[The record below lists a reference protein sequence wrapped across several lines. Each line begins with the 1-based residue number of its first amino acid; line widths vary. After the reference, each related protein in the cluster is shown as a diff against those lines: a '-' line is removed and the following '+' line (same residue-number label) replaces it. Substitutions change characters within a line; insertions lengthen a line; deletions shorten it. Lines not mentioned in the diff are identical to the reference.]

1 MRAKPS
7 ACKER
12 RIASP
17 RSSSTKRSKYL
28 KVSELSILPFEL
40 YLICNAFRRLMVLD
54 DQYRTACEEL
64 AEKKESLKKNRPTP
78 AAMRADQSE
87 IKRLE
92 NQLDKALNSYND
104 LQSGNK

>member
-1 MRAKPS
+1 M
-7 ACKER
+7 
-12 RIASP
+12 
-17 RSSSTKRSKYL
+17 